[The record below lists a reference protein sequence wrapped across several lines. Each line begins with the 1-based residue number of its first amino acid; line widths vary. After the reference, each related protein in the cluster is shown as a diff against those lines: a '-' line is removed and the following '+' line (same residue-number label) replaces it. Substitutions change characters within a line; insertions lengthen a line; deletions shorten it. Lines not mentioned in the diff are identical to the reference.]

1 MKLCIVG
8 LGYVG
13 LPLAVAFAKHYPV
26 IGFDIK
32 EERVKELK
40 QGKDQTGEVSAQE
53 LNESKIDYTTDA
65 TQIKEAEFIII
76 TVPTPTTPDKKP
88 DLRPIR
94 SAAHTVGKNI
104 KKGAVI
110 VLESTV
116 YPGVTEEVLSPV
128 LEEES
133 GLKCGKDFTL
143 GYSPERVNPGDK
155 EHTIAKITKVVSGMD
170 SKTLEKVAEV
180 YGKITKIHLAPTI
193 KTAEAAKVIENIQRD
208 LNIALMNELSLVF
221 NRMNIHLKD
230 VLEAAGTKW
239 NWHTYTP
246 GLVGGHCIPEDPY
259 YLAEKAL
266 QLGYNPTVILAGR
279 FINEY
284 MPVHVA
290 NLAEQG
296 LSEAGKKVHGAR
308 IGILGLTFKKNVPD
322 YRNTKIK
329 DLVRGLQDRGM
340 NLFLHDPLLT
350 EHEVQTTFGLGNTS
364 LEQLKEL
371 DAVVYAVDHEAFK
384 DLILEKIKK
393 MQKGK
398 AVLVDLGW
406 RFTAEKNLI
415 YKSF

>member
-13 LPLAVAFAKHYPV
+13 LPLAVAFAKHYPI

-32 EERVKELK
+32 KERVEELK
-40 QGKDQTGEVSAQE
+40 QGRDRTGEVTAEELKQAQIAF
-53 LNESKIDYTTDA
+53 SIDPTC
-65 TQIKEAEFIII
+65 IKEADFVII

-88 DLRPIR
+88 DLRPIQ
-94 SAAHTVGKNI
+94 SASHTVGQHL
-104 KKGAVI
+104 KKGAV
-110 VLESTV
+110 VMLESTV
-116 YPGVTEEVLSPV
+116 YPGVTEDLMAPI

-133 GLKCGKDFTL
+133 GLKCGKDFFI

-155 EHTIAKITKVVSGMD
+155 EHTIAKLVKIVSGMD
-170 SKTLEKVAEV
+170 SETLKKVAEV
-180 YGKITKIHLAPTI
+180 YGKITTIHQAPTI

-221 NRMNIHLKD
+221 NRMDIRLKD
-230 VLEAAGTKW
+230 VLAAAGTKW
-239 NWHTYTP
+239 NWHAYTP

-266 QLGYNPTVILAGR
+266 QLGYNPAVILAGR

-290 NLAEQG
+290 NLVEEG
-296 LSEAGKKVHGAR
+296 LLEAGKKVRGAK

-322 YRNTKIK
+322 YRNTKVK
-329 DLVRGLQDRGM
+329 DLVRELQDRGM
-340 NLFLHDPLLT
+340 KPLLHDPLLT
-350 EHEVQTTFGLGNTS
+350 QEEVEKTFGLPNTP
-364 LEQLKEL
+364 LEAFKEM
-371 DAVVYAVDHEAFK
+371 DGIVYAVDHEAFK
-384 DLILEKIKK
+384 AVTLEKIKK

-398 AVLVDLGW
+398 AVIVDLVW
-406 RFTAEKNLI
+406 RFAHEKELV